1 MDLLNKVARYTSYV
15 LNRPVIRQLVPN
27 SWYIKTRYYFYI
39 GKKLNLKDPKTFNE
53 KLQWLKLYYY
63 DSELKKL
70 VDKYEV
76 RKIIEKKIGNE
87 YLIPLLGG
95 PWEKFEDID
104 FSDLPDSFVLKTTHD
119 SGGVV
124 ICRDKETFEMSKAK
138 EKINEHLK
146 RKFFWLGREWT
157 YKNIQPR
164 IIAEKFMLD
173 ETGVELKDYKIFC
186 FNGVP
191 KVIQVDIGRF
201 SDHRRNFYST
211 EWDYLGFTT
220 NIHKNDPNIHIKK
233 PEKLT
238 KMLDIAMELS
248 KDIPHVR
255 VDLYYTAD
263 KIYFGEMT
271 FFHGSGFEKF
281 SPDKWDLILGEAL
294 ELPKTM
300 K

>member
-233 PEKLT
+233 PEKLN

-281 SPDKWDLILGEAL
+281 NPDKWDLILGEAL